1 MIYNKDQWISSF
13 EDVILRLR
21 PHLTPRILQTITVM
35 AWQRYGAKGQDPKS
49 AAQEWSTSMDA

>member
-21 PHLTPRILQTITVM
+21 PHLTARILQTIAGM
-35 AWQRYGAKGQDPKS
+35 AWQRYGAQGQDPKS
-49 AAQEWSTSMDA
+49 AAEQWSGSMDV